1 EIVNLQKPV
10 RRVPAAPAVVKYAL
24 DLVHA
29 TRPDNPAAMDV
40 MKRMVSWGAGPR
52 AVQFLILGGK
62 ARAVLHGNYH
72 VSTDDIRAVAHAVLR
87 HRIITNFSAQ
97 AEGYSA
103 DRLVDDLLAKVKA
116 NAGGLV
122 GDSQVGQVLKEPLA
136 V

>member
-1 EIVNLQKPV
+1 SDTTINVEPVLSGEEIIALQRAV

-29 TRPDNPAAMDV
+29 TRPDDPAAMEV

-62 ARAVLHGNYH
+62 ARAILHGNYH

-87 HRIITNFSAQ
+87 HRIITTFSA
-97 AEGYSA
+97 
-103 DRLVDDLLAKVKA
+103 
-116 NAGGLV
+116 
-122 GDSQVGQVLKEPLA
+122 
-136 V
+136 